1 MKEKLLPLLK
11 QADALPFLFV
21 GSGMSKRYLNIPT
34 WFDLVKHIAMKVYQD
49 EFKFESVRR
58 TAAKR
63 FDPNKEYN
71 HYMTTLV
78 DMVSDDLENVWI
90 SEERF
95 AENRDKYQDEYLRKG
110 TSPFKIEIADLIS
123 KKQDIVESMS
133 EEFEALKSLSE
144 KSISGIIT
152 TNYDELMERVFG
164 FEVYESQQELI
175 FHVKYNIGEIYKI
188 HGSVTNPK
196 TIMIDSSDY
205 KEIEEKNKYIAAK
218 LMTIFV
224 EHPIVFMGYSMQDED
239 IRHIL
244 EDIQASLTEK
254 QLKNIAKRMFFVDWN
269 KGVTKA
275 EIGTLVINFSNG
287 RSITVT
293 RIILND
299 FTELYRVLEK
309 NKAKYPTKI
318 LRYMKEDIYKLVLTN
333 DPKDKML
340 LSLPSEKMTKNE
352 IQNVEFVYGFGVID
366 LAKRGYSMPTPVEIY
381 RDILLDDAKF
391 NPDTILS
398 RTIPELNRV
407 YGKMPGYKYFK
418 DSNESTR
425 QSILKKHIL
434 AEEFDK
440 FKTKSICR
448 RKNSYRSVKEIVANE
463 DSLYRQLQALETL
476 NEDEIVVSDLENYL
490 VKVFEKC
497 PGIFSNADK
506 RYKSTE
512 TSSMRRM
519 VRELDFLKYKN

>member
-1 MKEKLLPLLK
+1 
-11 QADALPFLFV
+11 
-21 GSGMSKRYLNIPT
+21 
-34 WFDLVKHIAMKVYQD
+34 
-49 EFKFESVRR
+49 
-58 TAAKR
+58 
-63 FDPNKEYN
+63 
-71 HYMTTLV
+71 
-78 DMVSDDLENVWI
+78 
-90 SEERF
+90 
-95 AENRDKYQDEYLRKG
+95 
-110 TSPFKIEIADLIS
+110 
-123 KKQDIVESMS
+123 
-133 EEFEALKSLSE
+133 
-144 KSISGIIT
+144 
-152 TNYDELMERVFG
+152 
-164 FEVYESQQELI
+164 
-175 FHVKYNIGEIYKI
+175 
-188 HGSVTNPK
+188 
-196 TIMIDSSDY
+196 
-205 KEIEEKNKYIAAK
+205 
-218 LMTIFV
+218 
-224 EHPIVFMGYSMQDED
+224 
-239 IRHIL
+239 
-244 EDIQASLTEK
+244 
-254 QLKNIAKRMFFVDWN
+254 
-269 KGVTKA
+269 
-275 EIGTLVINFSNG
+275 
-287 RSITVT
+287 
-293 RIILND
+293 
-299 FTELYRVLEK
+299 
-309 NKAKYPTKI
+309 
-318 LRYMKEDIYKLVLTN
+318 
-333 DPKDKML
+333 
-340 LSLPSEKMTKNE
+340 
-352 IQNVEFVYGFGVID
+352 
-366 LAKRGYSMPTPVEIY
+366 MPTPVEIY

>member
-1 MKEKLLPLLK
+1 MEEKLLPLLK

-133 EEFEALKSLSE
+133 EEFE
-144 KSISGIIT
+144 
-152 TNYDELMERVFG
+152 
-164 FEVYESQQELI
+164 
-175 FHVKYNIGEIYKI
+175 
-188 HGSVTNPK
+188 
-196 TIMIDSSDY
+196 
-205 KEIEEKNKYIAAK
+205 
-218 LMTIFV
+218 
-224 EHPIVFMGYSMQDED
+224 
-239 IRHIL
+239 
-244 EDIQASLTEK
+244 
-254 QLKNIAKRMFFVDWN
+254 
-269 KGVTKA
+269 
-275 EIGTLVINFSNG
+275 
-287 RSITVT
+287 
-293 RIILND
+293 
-299 FTELYRVLEK
+299 
-309 NKAKYPTKI
+309 
-318 LRYMKEDIYKLVLTN
+318 
-333 DPKDKML
+333 
-340 LSLPSEKMTKNE
+340 
-352 IQNVEFVYGFGVID
+352 
-366 LAKRGYSMPTPVEIY
+366 
-381 RDILLDDAKF
+381 
-391 NPDTILS
+391 
-398 RTIPELNRV
+398 
-407 YGKMPGYKYFK
+407 
-418 DSNESTR
+418 
-425 QSILKKHIL
+425 
-434 AEEFDK
+434 K

-476 NEDEIVVSDLENYL
+476 NEDEIVVSDLEDYL